1 MLGSLKRRAIE
12 LSSWGHFNSKE
23 ELMKLGLKLSRS
35 CFTSVDF
42 SDEVIQL
49 LNSAHVLAAHQEIC

>member
-1 MLGSLKRRAIE
+1 
-12 LSSWGHFNSKE
+12 
-23 ELMKLGLKLSRS
+23 MKLGLKLSRS